1 VSFSLHGVSAS
12 KGIAIGQVRVLER
25 SQFEVREYQ
34 LEAKQID
41 AEVERYRGAVDSVRR
56 HLLDVHEKLP
66 PELGTQVAAF
76 IEVHLLMLSD
86 DTLEDAPIAFIR
98 DTQCNAEWA
107 LKQQRD
113 LLVSAFDAIDDPYL
127 RSRRDD
133 VEQVVARIQGALHGD
148 RAKEGHDPARF
159 RGRIVCADDLTPADT
174 VQMQHDGILAFVTE
188 YGGTNSHTAILARS
202 LQIPAVAGLHAG
214 QRYLRDDDLVVV
226 DGRHGTVVVNPDQ
239 KALKYYKARQRD
251 IARHH
256 SARRKLRKA
265 PVVTLDGERIRLMA
279 NVELDQDAEAA
290 QKVGAD
296 GIGLYR
302 TEMLFMNRVVPP
314 TEEEQYECYSGVV
327 KAMRGA
333 PVTIRTLDLGADK
346 TVDGVRP
353 GAPAAANPALGL
365 RAVRLCLREI
375 ELFKPHLRAILRA
388 AAHGPVRIMVPM
400 VAVLDEMVQVRQLLQ
415 ICREELK
422 QEGYHISDT
431 NALGA
436 MIEVPAS
443 AVCADLFARDL
454 DFLSIGTNDLIQ
466 YSLAIDR
473 IDDEVNY
480 LYDPLHPAV
489 LRLVQ
494 TVIRA
499 GQHMDTPVAMCG
511 EMAGDSSFTRLLLGL
526 GLREFSVHPNALLEV
541 KQVITNSD
549 ISRLKRLVQRIMRTT
564 RPGNRSALVEELN
577 RPVSASST

>member
-1 VSFSLHGVSAS
+1 MSFSLHGVSAS

-25 SQFEVREYQ
+25 SQFEVREHQ
-34 LEAKQID
+34 LAAEQID
-41 AEVERYRGAVDSVRR
+41 AELQRYAAAVESVRR

-86 DTLEDAPIAFIR
+86 DTLKDAPLNFIR
-98 DTQCNAEWA
+98 HRQCNAEWA

-133 VEQVVARIQGALHGD
+133 VEQVVARIQGALHSG
-148 RAKEGHDPARF
+148 RAEEGHDPARF
-159 RGRIVCADDLTPADT
+159 RGRVVCADDLTPADT
-174 VQMQHDGILAFVTE
+174 VQMQHDGILAFVTQ

-202 LQIPAVAGLHAG
+202 LQIAAVAGLHAG
-214 QRYLRDDDLVVV
+214 QRYLRDDDWVVV
-226 DGRHGTVVVNPDQ
+226 DGRHGTVIVNPDE

-256 SARRKLRKA
+256 AERRKLRKA

-279 NVELDQDAEAA
+279 NVELDQDAKAA

-302 TEMLFMNRVVPP
+302 TEMLFMNRAVPP
-314 TEEEQYECYSGVV
+314 TEEEQYEYYSGVV

-365 RAVRLCLREI
+365 RAIRLCLREI
-375 ELFKPHLRAILRA
+375 ELFKPQLRAILRA

-400 VAVLDEMVQVRQLLQ
+400 VAILDEMVQVRQLLHM
-415 ICREELK
+415 CREELK
-422 QEGYHISDT
+422 QQGYRISET

-499 GQHMDTPVAMCG
+499 GQHVDTPVAMCG
-511 EMAGDSSFTRLLLGL
+511 EMAGDSSYTRLLLGL
-526 GLREFSVHPNALLEV
+526 GLREFSVHPNVLLEV
-541 KQVITNSD
+541 KEVITNSD
-549 ISRLKRLVQRIMRTT
+549 ISRLKRLVHRVMRTT
-564 RPGNRSALVEELN
+564 RPGNRAALVEELN
-577 RPVSASST
+577 CATSST